1 MSFITFCCSVL
12 EKNQFLDYKTLP
24 VHMFLWP
31 LTSRFVSIS
40 RDVLSIKFS
49 AVNRVTNLVLSFLQ

>member
-1 MSFITFCCSVL
+1 MSFITFRCSVL

-31 LTSRFVSIS
+31 LTTRFVSTS
-40 RDVLSIKFS
+40 WDVLSIEFS
-49 AVNRVTNLVLSFLQ
+49 AANRVTNLVSK